1 MFAKRPKP
9 LLSFPKQQLSN
20 PHFFFSTPTTLHTP
34 LSSLPPRPSINQT
47 KQAHAQI
54 IVSGLGANASFTGH
68 LLASLALSPS
78 TPFAYSLSIFQTIQ
92 YPSLFASNN
101 MIRCLAKIKLWL
113 YVKGL
118 RVECSKRVFEENG
131 HCRDVVTWN
140 SMLAGFVRDGRI
152 GDAEKVFDEMPERDV
167 ISWSTMIMGHV
178 QNGQLEEG
186 LECFKEMR
194 EKGLRPNEAILVTVL
209 SASAQM
215 GLLEN
220 GRLVHSI
227 VDSLNFPMTV
237 SLGTALVDMYAKCG
251 CIEQSKLLFHN
262 MPRRDISSWNAMI
275 CGLASHGLGKEALAL
290 FERFIN
296 EGFHPVS
303 VTFIGVL
310 NACSRAGLVSE
321 GRHYFKL
328 MTEKYDIELEM
339 EHYGCMV
346 DLLSRAGFVDE
357 AVELIEKMQAP
368 PDPVLWATLLGACKI
383 HGSVEL
389 GEKIGNKL
397 IKLDPTY
404 DGHYVQLASIYAK
417 ARKWEDVVRVRR
429 LMVEQNTNKVAG
441 WSLIE
446 AQGRVHQFVAG
457 DREHER
463 SLEIYKMLE
472 TIGTRIAEAG
482 YSPKISSVLH
492 DIGEEE
498 KENVVKEHSERLAI
512 AYGML
517 VTKVGDCIRIV
528 KNLRVCEDCHEA
540 SKMIS
545 MVFDREIIVRDYSRF
560 HHFKEGKSERD
571 NHPVLLA
578 AAVVAAAR
586 STLCPPSLQTLLEDV
601 PELGIL
607 IKVPEVGSRSM
618 MKFWST
624 YCHGHWQYYSILVP
638 VGFKHLEL
646 EPEVHWTRGKTR
658 KSI

>member
-101 MIRCLAKIKLWL
+101 MIRCLAKSDSPRESVVLYSCILGRNLIPNNHTYTFLLQACSKALAICEGTQVHTHVVKLGFCEDVFVRNALIHL
-113 YVKGL
+113 YSACC
-118 RVECSKRVFEENG
+118 RVEYSKQVFEENG

-251 CIEQSKLLFHN
+251 CIEQSKLLFHK

-560 HHFKEGKSERD
+560 HHFKEGKCSCLD
-571 NHPVLLA
+571 Y
-578 AAVVAAAR
+578 
-586 STLCPPSLQTLLEDV
+586 
-601 PELGIL
+601 
-607 IKVPEVGSRSM
+607 
-618 MKFWST
+618 W
-624 YCHGHWQYYSILVP
+624 
-638 VGFKHLEL
+638 
-646 EPEVHWTRGKTR
+646 
-658 KSI
+658 